1 MHAAKTSLLLIA
13 LVGTLPVQAAGNV
26 YCCADERGKQVCG
39 DILPAACIGRAYR
52 EISQS
57 GMTLRQVEAPLTAEE
72 RNARKLEEKRQKEAE
87 AAEREQRRLDA
98 ALLQTY
104 GTEADI
110 DLMRKRA
117 ETDVMLSIA
126 AANEKI
132 EEARTRRKKFE
143 NEAEFYK
150 NRALPPDVEKGLKD
164 ADFQIQA
171 QENLIASKQKD
182 LETIRVKYDEDKRR
196 YLDLKA
202 RRTRSQ

>member
-1 MHAAKTSLLLIA
+1 MRALKAGLLLLSLAI
-13 LVGTLPVQAAGNV
+13 TLPAQAAGNV

-39 DILPAACIGRAYR
+39 DILPAACLGRAYR

-57 GMTLRQVEAPLTAEE
+57 GMTVRQVEAPLTAEE

-117 ETDVMLSIA
+117 EADVMLSIA

-182 LETIRVKYDEDKRR
+182 LETIRTKYAEDKRR

-202 RRTRSQ
+202 RRSRSQ